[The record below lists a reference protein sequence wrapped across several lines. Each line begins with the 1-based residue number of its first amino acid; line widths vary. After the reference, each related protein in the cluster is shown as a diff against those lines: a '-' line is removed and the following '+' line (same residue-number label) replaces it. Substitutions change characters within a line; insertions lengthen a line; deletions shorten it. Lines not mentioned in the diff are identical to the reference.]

1 MCFKKF
7 LFAKYVLREPNTP
20 RAQFLNF
27 SFLYPGNTLMN
38 FQLGWY
44 AHAIFVDG
52 QYPAVS
58 EAVVVRVG

>member
-1 MCFKKF
+1 M
-7 LFAKYVLREPNTP
+7 
-20 RAQFLNF
+20 
-27 SFLYPGNTLMN
+27 MN

-58 EAVVVRVG
+58 MAYYIESNHDAVNEGDAGEDRCEERGSRLP